1 VLRKPKKVLCPPET
15 PKTHVTLSFP
25 SSRVLLVADKT
36 KSQAFD
42 IVFITWGEF
51 DSKPDGHWHDAMMDD
66 VERADL
72 IILFSQNEKKLL
84 SNKYR
89 KLFVKFPSRLLTVSM
104 NSVNFE
110 KKYHHEACT
119 ICN

>member
-1 VLRKPKKVLCPPET
+1 MHECVEEAEEGAVP
-15 PKTHVTLSFP
+15 
-25 SSRVLLVADKT
+25 A
-36 KSQAFD
+36 
-42 IVFITWGEF
+42 WGEF
-51 DSKPDGHWHDAMMDD
+51 DSEPDGHWHDAMMDD

-119 ICN
+119 ILSVLGLFE